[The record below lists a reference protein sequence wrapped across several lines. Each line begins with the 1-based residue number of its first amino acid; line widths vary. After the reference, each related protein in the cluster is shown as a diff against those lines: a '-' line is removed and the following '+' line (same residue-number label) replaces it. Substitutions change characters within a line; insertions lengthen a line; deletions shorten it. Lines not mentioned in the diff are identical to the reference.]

1 MTELMNDGPPS
12 RGSEEGEDNDD
23 SYSLGTLSTLSLESG
38 PRREGIGL
46 LGQPASHIVGVVE
59 QRGKS
64 NLYMAFMN
72 MANSIIGAGVI
83 GQAYAIRQ
91 AGLVAGIFLL
101 VALTIVIDWTI
112 RLMVT
117 NSKLSSTKTYQ
128 QTVQTCFGR
137 PGLIIVSV
145 AQGCFAFG
153 GSMAFCVI
161 IGDTVPHVLRAIFPN
176 LSRIP
181 VLGWLTLRRPII
193 VLFVL
198 GISYPLA
205 LNRNIA
211 ALAKAS
217 ALALVSMVVI
227 TLTVAIRGPALSPA
241 DARMTLPLW
250 TVNSGF
256 FQAVSVISFAF
267 VCHHNSLLIYDSLKT
282 PSTDRFATVTHWSTG
297 VSMVACMVL
306 GLGGFLSFKDK
317 TLGNILNNFP
327 AKDTMANIARF
338 CFGFNMVT
346 TLPLEIFVCRE
357 VLQEYMWPG
366 QQVPTRIHAII
377 TTILVVAAMCVSLF
391 TCNLGVILELV
402 GSSSASCMAYIL
414 PPMCYLR
421 LSDRK
426 TWSMPKISCYV
437 CITFGILVMII
448 STVQSL
454 VALIRGSETSHCG

>member
-1 MTELMNDGPPS
+1 MNDVMDDGPPS
-12 RGSEEGEDNDD
+12 RGSEEQDNNDD
-23 SYSLGTLSTLSLESG
+23 NYSLGSLSTLSLDSV
-38 PRREGIGL
+38 RQNEGIGL
-46 LGQPASHIVGVVE
+46 LGQPASQLVGLVE
-59 QRGKS
+59 QHGKS

-72 MANSIIGAGVI
+72 MANSIIGAGII
-83 GQAYAIRQ
+83 GQCYAIRQ
-91 AGLVAGIFLL
+91 AGLIAGILLLL
-101 VALTIVIDWTI
+101 VLTVVIDWTI

-117 NSKLSSTKTYQ
+117 NSKLSSTRTYQ
-128 QTVQTCFGR
+128 QTVQSCFGK
-137 PGLIIVSV
+137 PGLIIVSL

-161 IGDTVPHVLRAIFPN
+161 IGDTVPHVLRALFPK
-176 LSRIP
+176 LPEIP
-181 VLGWLTLRRPII
+181 VLGWLTLRRPVI

-227 TLTVAIRGPALSPA
+227 TLTVAIRGPALSPS
-241 DARMTLPLW
+241 DAHMSLPLW
-250 TVNSGF
+250 TINTGF

-282 PSTDRFATVTHWSTG
+282 PSTDRFAVVTHWSTG

-306 GLGGFLSFKDK
+306 GLAGFLSFKNK

-327 AKDTMANIARF
+327 SGDVMANIARF

-357 VLQEYMWPG
+357 VLQEYIWPDRR
-366 QQVPTRIHAII
+366 VSTRIHAFV
-377 TTILVVAAMCVSLF
+377 TTVLIVLAMSVSLF

-402 GSSSASCMAYIL
+402 GASSASCMAYIL

-421 LSDRK
+421 LSVRSP
-426 TWSMPKISCYV
+426 WSAQKVACYV
-437 CITFGILVMII
+437 SIVFGVLVMTI
-448 STVQSL
+448 STIQSL
-454 VALIRGSETSHCG
+454 MALIKGTEASHCG